1 MARMKKKSNQQA
13 CADAMTDSPPSPPS
27 SDAAADEPA
36 EIKRTRSSPHG
47 GSPRVAFD
55 DEKAAA
61 ARELRDDTPTTSDDA
76 PSSPRKGFVKASE
89 LLAAEAEGDAGEV
102 LEDDATKRADA
113 GAAAAKEADSVF
125 VVTLALAFALVW
137 LCVRPMVKL
146 GWLVARPFLEPV
158 AKILTKPF
166 GAFVA

>member
-1 MARMKKKSNQQA
+1 MAFLVRPLDQ
-13 CADAMTDSPPSPPS
+13 PSTLEM
-27 SDAAADEPA
+27 ADEQQEEADFIKQEKEA
-36 EIKRTRSSPHG
+36 EEKTRAEEAEQEAALIKE
-47 GSPRVAFD
+47 AA

-113 GAAAAKEADSVF
+113 AAAAAKEADSVF

-166 GAFVA
+166 GALVA